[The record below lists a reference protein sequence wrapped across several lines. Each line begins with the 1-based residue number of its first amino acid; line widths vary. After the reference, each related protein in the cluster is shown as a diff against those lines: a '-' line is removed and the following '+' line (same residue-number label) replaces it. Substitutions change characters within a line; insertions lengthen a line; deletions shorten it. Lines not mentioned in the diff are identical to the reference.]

1 MILFLFKPSI
11 SETYM
16 TLSDRAITFILLMKQ
31 IFLIIKI
38 LKLDRSLSV
47 SEDSNVW
54 TVSVRFAPTRP
65 SVENRK
71 NQQIRSHIHECI

>member
-11 SETYM
+11 NETYM
-16 TLSDRAITFILLMKQ
+16 TLSGRAITFILLMKQ
-31 IFLIIKI
+31 IFVMI
-38 LKLDRSLSV
+38 LKLDKSLSV

-71 NQQIRSHIHECI
+71 NQQIRSHSPEYI